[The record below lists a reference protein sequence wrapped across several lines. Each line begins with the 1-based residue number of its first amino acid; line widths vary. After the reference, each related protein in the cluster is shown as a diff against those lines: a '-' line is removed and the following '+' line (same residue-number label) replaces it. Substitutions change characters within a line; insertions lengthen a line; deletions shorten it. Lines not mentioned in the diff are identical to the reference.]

1 MSISR
6 TTIMRGATGESYRR
20 GQDIFLVSRRIG
32 HYSAET
38 DAFSGIVTVRAEIQD
53 ASGENHMTEVC
64 ISERSEKITFHTC
77 DCPEAGEDP
86 LHLCRHCVAL
96 LLKYISRRDLAGR
109 NQRSKYALSDQ
120 VSTELIR
127 SYSAGPADL
136 LPAGSIELVPHLV
149 IEGRR
154 CLLELKIGD
163 ARKYIIKNLLD
174 FYQAMQNHAYFEY
187 GQSLSFQHERSA
199 FAARSLPL
207 LDYVMTL
214 CDAYLT
220 FFSFDQTRYLNV
232 RVIRPLRAIPL
243 SSADLGKLLTLML
256 GERIHVKAGN
266 LYKKDLP
273 VEEADPVLS
282 VTLMPESSDKSWLI
296 SNLKPVTVLPVRER
310 LWLLMED
317 RICLASPA
325 YEKDMRPFL
334 DLLPRLDGQPLHITQ
349 DMQQH
354 FTGSVI
360 KKLSSHVVL
369 DTNGLDLV
377 PFMPPETTFR
387 FYLDLP
393 EPGVVTCQAYAAYGD
408 DSYPLTEETGK
419 DQGYRDIAGEQAV
432 LMRLQTLFDRVPKSL
447 WQADFAITDNDQKVY
462 QLLETGMDW
471 LHMTGQV
478 YVSDQ
483 MKQLRIISP
492 PKAQIGV
499 SVRSDLLDLTIRSD
513 ALPFGELSGILDSYR
528 RRRKFYRLKSGE
540 FLRLEDNALSV
551 LSELADGL
559 RLSDRQ
565 IRGESIQVPLYRA
578 GYIDSVLEQR
588 GEDVQSTR
596 DKSFKSLI
604 RKLKSV
610 RDSDYEVPA
619 QMSGILRDYQKTGY
633 RWLMTI
639 TELGFGGILADDM
652 GLGKTLQVITMLTAY
667 KEAGEEARALIV
679 CPSSLVYN
687 WESEIGH
694 FSPSLD
700 VLLVTGSAPERAE
713 KLLTWKDHDVVV
725 TSYDMLKRDIDLYD
739 GMDFRFQVIDEAQY
753 IKNSRTQAAASVKKV
768 HARTRFALTGT
779 PIENRL
785 SELWSI
791 FDYLM
796 PGFLYNYPAFK
807 EELEQ
812 PIVELHDEIA
822 SARLRQ
828 MIRPFIL
835 RRMKKDVLKELPDK
849 VERPVYAKLTD
860 EQQRLYDA
868 NLMQLLQM
876 LDGQS
881 ESAYRKGKLEILSAL
896 TRLRQVCCDPG
907 LIYEDYRG
915 GSAKLDTCLQLI
927 DNAMAGG
934 HRVLLFSQFTSMLDL
949 IEKQLKKAHIDHYR
963 LDGSTRSDE
972 RLKMVNSFNQS
983 SVPVFLISLKA
994 GGNGL
999 NLTGADIVIHYDPW
1013 WNTAAQDQ
1021 ATDRSYR
1028 IGQDKNVMVYKLI
1041 ARDTIEEKI
1050 LALQEAKRALADE
1063 VISEEL
1069 SGIAAF
1075 DKEELMAIL
1084 R

>member
-1 MSISR
+1 
-6 TTIMRGATGESYRR
+6 
-20 GQDIFLVSRRIG
+20 
-32 HYSAET
+32 
-38 DAFSGIVTVRAEIQD
+38 
-53 ASGENHMTEVC
+53 
-64 ISERSEKITFHTC
+64 
-77 DCPEAGEDP
+77 
-86 LHLCRHCVAL
+86 
-96 LLKYISRRDLAGR
+96 
-109 NQRSKYALSDQ
+109 
-120 VSTELIR
+120 
-127 SYSAGPADL
+127 
-136 LPAGSIELVPHLV
+136 
-149 IEGRR
+149 
-154 CLLELKIGD
+154 
-163 ARKYIIKNLLD
+163 
-174 FYQAMQNHAYFEY
+174 
-187 GQSLSFQHERSA
+187 
-199 FAARSLPL
+199 
-207 LDYVMTL
+207 
-214 CDAYLT
+214 
-220 FFSFDQTRYLNV
+220 
-232 RVIRPLRAIPL
+232 
-243 SSADLGKLLTLML
+243 
-256 GERIHVKAGN
+256 
-266 LYKKDLP
+266 
-273 VEEADPVLS
+273 
-282 VTLMPESSDKSWLI
+282 
-296 SNLKPVTVLPVRER
+296 
-310 LWLLMED
+310 
-317 RICLASPA
+317 
-325 YEKDMRPFL
+325 
-334 DLLPRLDGQPLHITQ
+334 
-349 DMQQH
+349 
-354 FTGSVI
+354 
-360 KKLSSHVVL
+360 
-369 DTNGLDLV
+369 
-377 PFMPPETTFR
+377 
-387 FYLDLP
+387 
-393 EPGVVTCQAYAAYGD
+393 
-408 DSYPLTEETGK
+408 
-419 DQGYRDIAGEQAV
+419 
-432 LMRLQTLFDRVPKSL
+432 
-447 WQADFAITDNDQKVY
+447 
-462 QLLETGMDW
+462 
-471 LHMTGQV
+471 
-478 YVSDQ
+478 
-483 MKQLRIISP
+483 
-492 PKAQIGV
+492 
-499 SVRSDLLDLTIRSD
+499 
-513 ALPFGELSGILDSYR
+513 LDSYR

-559 RLSDRQ
+559 RLSDKQ
-565 IRGESIQVPLYRA
+565 LRGESIQVPLYRA

-596 DKSFKSLI
+596 DKLFKSLI

-639 TELGFGGILADDM
+639 TDLGFGGILADDM

-667 KEAGEEARALIV
+667 KEAGQAARTLIV

-687 WESEIGH
+687 WESEIRH
-694 FSPSLD
+694 FSSSLD
-700 VLLVTGSAPERAE
+700 VLLVTGSAPERAQ
-713 KLLTWKDHDVVV
+713 KLQTWMDHDVVV
-725 TSYDMLKRDIDLYD
+725 TSYDMLKRDIDLYE

-753 IKNSRTQAAASVKKV
+753 IKNSRTQAASSVKRV

-796 PGFLYNYPAFK
+796 PDFLYNYTAFR

-835 RRMKKDVLKELPDK
+835 RRMKKDVLKELPAK

-860 EQQRLYDA
+860 EQQKLYDA

-881 ESAYRKGKLEILSAL
+881 EAAYKKGKLEVLSAL
-896 TRLRQVCCDPG
+896 TRLRQVCCDPA
-907 LIYEDYRG
+907 LIYENYRG

-934 HRVLLFSQFTSMLDL
+934 HRVLLFSQFTTMLDL
-949 IEKQLKKAHIDHYR
+949 IEKQLKKAHIDYYR

-972 RLKMVNSFNQS
+972 RLQMVNSFNQS

-1050 LALQEAKRALADE
+1050 LALQDAKRALADE